1 MSKTKFLVSLVLALA
16 LIFTLAACGEQPA
29 EGPIRLEANTEML
42 DDIIAEG
49 AKSRPREGENF
60 TAIEIDVDTEACTAD
75 IKLFG
80 DMELSG
86 TLEGQCEPV
95 EADGA
100 SGWVC
105 AFDGEL
111 SGSGKSPYVIVNTVL
126 SGRDA
131 LVTLSFYRSDG
142 SVMLS
147 WFGNPEGKVGT
158 VSSAYVQMMRELT
171 ESEGQ

>member
-1 MSKTKFLVSLVLALA
+1 MRKTNALVSLVLALA

-29 EGPIRLEANTEML
+29 EGPIRLEANPEML
-42 DDIIAEG
+42 DEIIAEG

-60 TAIEIDVDTEACTAD
+60 TAMEIDVDTEACTAD
-75 IKLFG
+75 VKLFG

-86 TLEGQCEPV
+86 TLEGHCIPIDAGRV
-95 EADGA
+95 

-105 AFDGEL
+105 DFSGDL
-111 SGSGKSPYVIVNTVL
+111 SGGGDSHFVIVDTVL

-131 LVTLSFYRSDG
+131 LVTFSFYRSDG

-147 WFGNPEGKVGT
+147 WFGNPEGKVGA

>member
-16 LIFTLAACGEQPA
+16 LIFTLAACGDQPA
-29 EGPIRLEANTEML
+29 DGPIRLEANPEML
-42 DDIIAEG
+42 DEIVAEG

-60 TAIEIDVDTEACTAD
+60 TAMEIDVDTEACTANV
-75 IKLFG
+75 KLFG

-86 TLEGQCEPV
+86 TLEGHCTPIDAGRV
-95 EADGA
+95 

-105 AFDGEL
+105 DFSGYL
-111 SGSGKSPYVIVNTVL
+111 SGGGDSHFVMVDAVL

-131 LVTLSFYRSDG
+131 LVTFSFYRNSY
-142 SVMLS
+142 SNMNC
-147 WFGNPEGKVGT
+147 WFGVLDDELAA
-158 VSSAYVQMMRELT
+158 VSNEYVRMMRELQ

>member
-1 MSKTKFLVSLVLALA
+1 MSKVKALVSLVLALA

-29 EGPIRLEANTEML
+29 EGPIRLEVNPEML
-42 DDIIAEG
+42 D
-49 AKSRPREGENF
+49 
-60 TAIEIDVDTEACTAD
+60 EIVAEACTAD

-86 TLEGQCEPV
+86 TLEGHCIPI
-95 EADGA
+95 EAGRV

-105 AFDGEL
+105 DFSGDL
-111 SGSGKSPYVIVNTVL
+111 SGGGDSHFVMVDAVL
-126 SGRDA
+126 SGHDA
-131 LVTLSFYRSDG
+131 LVTFSFYRSDG

-147 WFGNPEGKVGT
+147 WFGILDDDLAAVNNE
-158 VSSAYVQMMRELT
+158 YVRMMRELR